1 VIAGESANESSDT
14 VRGTVSRSKDHTT
27 GGNGRLRQLFR
38 AAVKA
43 VTRRAEEPAPEPRRR
58 RGGETGK
65 AFAIVAKSVLRRVV
79 RLPSNAYATATA
91 YLADT
96 LDWLN
101 LWQDNAANDHWLDED
116 FSAKQDRNFP
126 HP

>member
-1 VIAGESANESSDT
+1 MIADESASANNSSDT
-14 VRGTVSRSKDHTT
+14 VRGTVSRSKNHTT
-27 GGNGRLRQLFR
+27 GGIRRLFR

-58 RGGETGK
+58 RSGETGK
-65 AFAIVAKSVLRRVV
+65 AFASAAKSALRRAV
-79 RLPSNAYATATA
+79 RIPANACATAA
-91 YLADT
+91 VYLADT

-101 LWQDNAANDHWLDED
+101 LWQDNAANDPWLDDD

-126 HP
+126 QP